1 MEPMPA
7 PPSPPVFAASGD
19 AGVSDSVSSQAA
31 VQSYVDDMS
40 LFMEEFSTLV
50 TKACSECKPSSF
62 GLSSPAAARIRQ
74 RPDRVALQ
82 QVYRHLHDLHTD
94 ALIHASAS
102 ALPLF
107 AAASMRLHQ
116 QLQLLVLAADG
127 GDGGGGEAD
136 DDGPVLALVSSEDA
150 AALRRLRGSCVAKP
164 RGTVALALRQLRGA
178 LRRAAA
184 AQQRMVEATLVA
196 GGGGADVQL
205 AAQARQLEESMGAQL
220 EATLEATLQQAEAQR
235 AGVMESHER
244 RTAEA
249 EEAARQLAEKLA
261 ALEANAEAAAEAVA
275 ARASGEVQAAQ
286 ARLGREAEAV
296 RAEAAHARGEAERAQ
311 HDAAQAREA
320 AAAAQADAEAAR
332 REGEA
337 LRAEG
342 GTLTRQTEELRA
354 SLASAEGAVHAMGAK
369 VRELEGVAAAH
380 AQLVA
385 QAEARRQH
393 AQQTAAQHVEHAQAV
408 QQQQAQ
414 QQQAQLPPGAPQPQ
428 PQPQYVPHTVLLELQ
443 REAQMLDA
451 RYRQLAQ
458 QHGALQQLLR
468 RREAELQAGGA
479 HARGLQQQLEM
490 LQARGQAGGGGSGGA
505 VGAVDGGAGGPGQPQ
520 QPQAQPLSAMLQG
533 VASVD
538 PQDLAEQGLRKA
550 TQLFG
555 SVKSGV
561 KGLLSDFSSTIGA
574 DDKDDDKQAQRNRA

>member
-1 MEPMPA
+1 MPE
-7 PPSPPVFAASGD
+7 PPSPPSSVVAAGGD
-19 AGVSDSVSSQAA
+19 AGMDDSVASQAA
-31 VQSYVDDMS
+31 VQSYIDDMS
-40 LFMEEFSTLV
+40 VFMEEFSTLV

-62 GLSSPAAARIRQ
+62 GLPSPAAARIRQ

-94 ALIHASAS
+94 TLIHASAS
-102 ALPLF
+102 ALPQF
-107 AAASMRLHQ
+107 AAAAMRLHQ
-116 QLQLLVLAADG
+116 QLQLLVLAADVG
-127 GDGGGGEAD
+127 SGGGGEAE

-164 RGTVALALRQLRGA
+164 RGTVALVLKQLRGA

-184 AQQRMVEATLVA
+184 AQQQMVEATLMA

-244 RTAEA
+244 RAAEA

-261 ALEANAEAAAEAVA
+261 ALEANAEEAAEAAA

-286 ARLGREAEAV
+286 AQLARESEAM
-296 RAEAAHARGEAERAQ
+296 RAEAAQARGEAERAQ
-311 HDAAQAREA
+311 HEVAQAREA
-320 AAAAQADAEAAR
+320 ARGAQAEAEAAR
-332 REGEA
+332 QEITA

-342 GTLTRQTEELRA
+342 GTLAKQAEEMRA
-354 SLASAEGAVHAMGAK
+354 SLGSAEGAVYAMGAK
-369 VRELEGVAAAH
+369 VRELEGLAASH

-385 QAEARRQH
+385 QAEARKQQ
-393 AQQTAAQHVEHAQAV
+393 AQQTAAQHAEHAQAV
-408 QQQQAQ
+408 QQQQQ
-414 QQQAQLPPGAPQPQ
+414 QQMPPGAQ

-443 REAQMLDA
+443 REAAMLDE
-451 RYRQLAQ
+451 RFRQLAQ

-468 RREAELQAGGA
+468 QREAELQAGGA

-490 LQARGQAGGGGSGGA
+490 LQARGQATGGGGGG
-505 VGAVDGGAGGPGQPQ
+505 GGGGVDGAGGPG

-574 DDKDDDKQAQRNRA
+574 DDKEVDKQAQRNRA